1 MAPVTGVSLAPL
13 PGMGR
18 VNVAPGSVVAATIGV
33 QLLTAPRATATTV
46 TISSSNPSIVSLG
59 GSATLTTNIAAG
71 NLTASVPLLTTGASG
86 VAVLRFEFGGE
97 IQDLLV
103 VVGTLSP
110 SQIPGLTSPVVGIR
124 IDP

>member
-1 MAPVTGVSLAPL
+1 
-13 PGMGR
+13 
-18 VNVAPGSVVAATIGV
+18 
-33 QLLTAPRATATTV
+33 
-46 TISSSNPSIVSLG
+46 
-59 GSATLTTNIAAG
+59 
-71 NLTASVPLLTTGASG
+71 
-86 VAVLRFEFGGE
+86 VLRFEFGGG